1 MSQESS
7 KLNDPDMKGSL
18 AALKRAAKRARLI
31 AAQTGTEIVVR
42 RDGKLIREYP
52 KMSEFEEVENQND
65 PNRAESAAESTK
77 KQSIQKMNY
86 KDIITIEPGKRS
98 GKPCIRGMRI
108 TVADILQCLAGGM
121 SYEDVLSDFPELTIE
136 DIRACL
142 AFAADCERRLYTRT
156 TTDS

>member
-7 KLNDPDMKGSL
+7 NLNDPDMKGSL
-18 AALKRAAKRARLI
+18 EALKRAAKRARLI

-52 KMSEFEEVENQND
+52 KMSEFEEVKQLTEQD
-65 PNRAESAAESTK
+65 RAESAAESTN

-98 GKPCIRGMRI
+98 GKPCIRGCALPSPMFLSASRRECRMK
-108 TVADILQCLAGGM
+108 T
-121 SYEDVLSDFPELTIE
+121 SYPTSQI
-136 DIRACL
+136 
-142 AFAADCERRLYTRT
+142 
-156 TTDS
+156 